1 MRKLVDGSE
10 AVELEQSIVL
20 EIKTKC
26 PSKYLLLDLE
36 TNETYRGADKSRS
49 GEHWSKIENSFI
61 NEFKKLNP
69 TPAATAVN
77 VQEILDAV
85 NKLLKL

>member
-26 PSKYLLLDLE
+26 PSKYLQ
-36 TNETYRGADKSRS
+36 
-49 GEHWSKIENSFI
+49 
-61 NEFKKLNP
+61 
-69 TPAATAVN
+69 V
-77 VQEILDAV
+77 
-85 NKLLKL
+85 